1 MNTVLPIDKLS
12 KLIKLRSLLDGISQ
26 ISFSFSTLN
35 RSYPIGTIS
44 SEMDADVLIQSYED
58 LIADAQIL
66 VSKKHLV

>member
-12 KLIKLRSLLDGISQ
+12 KLIKLRSILDGISQ
-26 ISFSFSTLN
+26 VSFSFSTLN

-44 SEMDADVLIQSYED
+44 NEMDADVLIESYED

-66 VSKKHLV
+66 VAKKIVV